1 MVFYTFLCRYTC
13 WCRTLVARRVV
24 AESCFPGR
32 FVVRFFVLYLSRL
45 LCPANNSHIKEVS
58 AELSRQGV
66 WLRIYLSLSVC
77 LPAGLCSGSI
87 STLPSLWHT
96 VKTTL
101 ISFLLRKCFLG
112 LPFFLLTFVSFEY
125 DLAQLPKVF
134 LKAQLL
140 ASELCGNCVQ
150 GLCAQI

>member
-1 MVFYTFLCRYTC
+1 MFSWKVNLL
-13 WCRTLVARRVV
+13 LV
-24 AESCFPGR
+24 SL
-32 FVVRFFVLYLSRL
+32 VLYLSRL

-58 AELSRQGV
+58 AELSRQGA
-66 WLRIYLSLSVC
+66 WLRIHLCLSVY

-87 STLPSLWHT
+87 STLLRLWHT

-101 ISFLLRKCFLG
+101 ISFMLRKCFLG
-112 LPFFLLTFVSFEY
+112 LLFFPLTFMSFGYNPE
-125 DLAQLPKVF
+125 QLPKVF

-150 GLCAQI
+150 GLCAQIEFGMVHIFSLTGLP